1 MLVNNKKYISTK
13 NSNFIF
19 LYRVSLSVNSTQV
32 IEIESSSTTSLL
44 NADKNLPKS
53 NMIEQM
59 VTSNGGW
66 LELEHLEVN
75 KNFINSD

>member
-1 MLVNNKKYISTK
+1 MTVLRLKFIKLKSFLFYIA
-13 NSNFIF
+13 
-19 LYRVSLSVNSTQV
+19 VNSTQV

-44 NADKNLPKS
+44 NNTDKNLPKS

-66 LELEHLEVN
+66 LELEHLEV
-75 KNFINSD
+75 IERT

>member
-1 MLVNNKKYISTK
+1 M
-13 NSNFIF
+13 
-19 LYRVSLSVNSTQV
+19 NSTQV

-75 KNFINSD
+75 NLKFFNNNLIKF